1 MTAEEAERVTG
12 QPWSEGNPQWEKMHA
27 HYYYKQGIDVSTAN
41 DDPSIIVVEQVSLTE
56 RGYIYTQRELIEKG
70 RYLYPD
76 KKYKIVP
83 LTYQL
88 NVDDITPEWIQEQMA
103 LYGVKPKDLAK
114 QLALTKSSVSIV
126 INGTRP
132 IAASTKALIYYYFL
146 SLKLGR
152 IAYMDIQ
159 ASELSEA
166 LELIREK
173 RASQGSSATA
183 SPQARAQDREDIGL
197 D

>member
-1 MTAEEAERVTG
+1 MMTAEEAERITG
-12 QPWSEGNPQWEKMHA
+12 QPWREGNPQWEKMHA
-27 HYYYKQGIDVSTAN
+27 HYYKQGIDIRTAD
-41 DDPSIIVVEQVSLTE
+41 DDPSVIIVAQTTLGDKGLILT
-56 RGYIYTQRELIEKG
+56 QKELHA
-70 RYLYPD
+70 RARTLYPD
-76 KKYKIVP
+76 KSYKIMP
-83 LTYQL
+83 LTFSL
-88 NVDDITPEWIQEQMA
+88 DTDAITPEWIQEQMA
-103 LYGVKPKDLAK
+103 LYGVKPKDLIK